1 MAKIL
6 VFGPILAPLAKIWI
20 PKTFFMDFTYIRCYA
35 LLQDIIVCNLKK
47 TNEPHFR
54 KWQKT

>member
-47 TNEPHFR
+47 N
-54 KWQKT
+54 